1 MIFLGAALPAM
12 AESYTEQN
20 ATSAAGFCGRFCNQL
35 LMSIP
40 SMNVAV
46 GIAENMANVG
56 SLAGRSPLS
65 GAAASIYMAS
75 QLMGEPRS
83 FREIAA
89 VAGVSD
95 GTIRTAYKLLY
106 AEKGKLI
113 KDEWLV
119 EGKGDL
125 KRLIV

>member
-1 MIFLGAALPAM
+1 M
-12 AESYTEQN
+12 AESNTEQSATN
-20 ATSAAGFCGRFCNQL
+20 AAEFCGRYCNAL

-46 GIAENMANVG
+46 GIAENIANVG

-75 QLMGEPRS
+75 QLMGEPRT

-89 VAGVSD
+89 VVGVSD

-106 AEKGKLI
+106 AEKDRFI
-113 KDEWLV
+113 KPEWLG

-125 KRLIV
+125 QRLLP